1 MNTSLK
7 EVTQFSNTNPMMNAL
22 KLLFQRLFDYDD
34 EDVTEPGDFI
44 TTDPLDPDESTGW
57 N

>member
-22 KLLFQRLFDYDD
+22 KLLFQRLFDFDD
-34 EDVTEPGDFI
+34 EDVTEP
-44 TTDPLDPDESTGW
+44 DESTGW